1 MRRLFTGL
9 LVAAFLLLVG
19 GTPALAATPMPGA
32 VLHFDG
38 TMQVTDLAESST
50 FDGSYPVSIDIDCS
64 TGECLMSGTSVS
76 GGVTVLIV
84 GGAPTVVTPAGG
96 SFPQP
101 AAGDICNDNEGW
113 LEAGDFVVS
122 FADRVMTFSRDSL
135 GSGERDCPD
144 GTTVGWDAARLAGT
158 ATLTTGDPCVFF
170 TDCPTAAAIPPRDVR
185 TIPRG
190 HTIADAGTLSTLPTP
205 AVALS
210 PANLVWAT
218 AMTVVLVLLV
228 AFPTHLLNVAMEVA
242 TERMAEWRRRVRVRV
257 PPARSGWLV
266 AAIGVV
272 AASVIS
278 VFVDPAVGFNGAS
291 IRSFLSIL
299 LSFVLVEVVAWLLV
313 MLLGRRMP
321 GANPVLRFAPATL
334 LIVLAAVIFTRITGF
349 QPGIVFG
356 LVAGVTFGAAL
367 AATAK
372 ARLTLIGLGYSFG
385 VAVVAWIVYGFVD
398 NVFVRETLSA
408 TAIAGIAALPVAL
421 LPVRGLAGAEIFRW
435 NRVLWGA
442 GYAVGLFGFFVVLMP
457 KPFSWAG
464 VPLSIVTWVGIY
476 LAYALVAVGGW
487 LALAQPWKRLRAEGA
502 D

>member
-9 LVAAFLLLVG
+9 LVAALLLVG
-19 GTPALAATPMPGA
+19 GAPVLAATPMPGT

-38 TMQVTDLAESST
+38 TMQVTDLEESST
-50 FDGSYPVSIDIDCS
+50 FDGVYPVSIDIDCS
-64 TGECLMSGTSVS
+64 TGECLITGTSVS
-76 GGVTVLIV
+76 DGVTVLIV
-84 GGAPTVVTPAGG
+84 GAVPTVVTPAGG

-101 AAGDICNDNEGW
+101 AAGDVCSNTEGW
-113 LEAGDFVVS
+113 IEAGDFVVS
-122 FADRVMTFSRDSL
+122 FSDRVMTFSRESL

-158 ATLTTGDPCVFF
+158 ATLTTGDACVFF
-170 TDCPTAAAIPPRDVR
+170 GGCPTAAAIAPRDAR
-185 TIPRG
+185 TSPKN
-190 HTIADAGTLSTLPTP
+190 HTISDAGTLSTLPTP

-228 AFPTHLLNVAMEVA
+228 AFPTHLLNLAAESA
-242 TERMAEWRRRVRVRV
+242 TERVAAWRRRVRVPTV
-257 PPARSGWLV
+257 TARSGWLV
-266 AAIGVV
+266 AVAGVV

-278 VFVDPAVGFNGAS
+278 VFVDPAVGFDGAS

-313 MLLGRRMP
+313 TLLGRRLP

-334 LIVLAAVIFTRITGF
+334 LIVLAAVIFTRVTGF

-385 VAVVAWIVYGFVD
+385 IAVIAWIAYGFVD
-398 NVFVRETLSA
+398 NIFVRETLSA
-408 TAIAGIAALPVAL
+408 TAIAGIAALPIAL
-421 LPVRGLAGAEIFRW
+421 LPVRGLAGAEVFRW
-435 NRVLWGA
+435 NRVLWA
-442 GYAVGLFGFFVVLMP
+442 VGYAVGLFGFFVVLMP

-464 VPLSIVTWVGIY
+464 VPLSIWTWVGIY

-487 LALAQPWKRLRAEGA
+487 LALTQPWKRSQAESA

>member
-9 LVAAFLLLVG
+9 LVAALLLVSG
-19 GTPALAATPMPGA
+19 APVLAATPMPGT

-38 TMQVTDLAESST
+38 TMQVTDLEESST
-50 FDGSYPVSIDIDCS
+50 FDGVYPVSIDIDCS
-64 TGECLMSGTSVS
+64 TGECLITGTSVS
-76 GGVTVLIV
+76 DGVTVLIV
-84 GGAPTVVTPAGG
+84 GAVPTVVTPAGG

-101 AAGDICNDNEGW
+101 AAGDVCSNTEGW
-113 LEAGDFVVS
+113 IEAGDFVVS
-122 FADRVMTFSRDSL
+122 FSDRVMTFSRESL

-158 ATLTTGDPCVFF
+158 ATLTTGDACVFF
-170 TDCPTAAAIPPRDVR
+170 GGCPTAAAIAPRDAR
-185 TIPRG
+185 TTPKNHGIS
-190 HTIADAGTLSTLPTP
+190 DAGTLSTLPTP

-210 PANLVWAT
+210 PANLAWAT

-228 AFPTHLLNVAMEVA
+228 AFPTHLLNVAVEHA
-242 TERMAEWRRRVRVRV
+242 TERVAAWRRRVPKV
-257 PPARSGWLV
+257 PVRSGWLL
-266 AAIGVV
+266 AGAGVV

-278 VFVDPAVGFNGAS
+278 VFVDPAVGFNGTS

-313 MLLGRRMP
+313 MLLGRRLP

-334 LIVLAAVIFTRITGF
+334 LIVLAAVIFTRVTGF

-367 AATAK
+367 AATA
-372 ARLTLIGLGYSFG
+372 
-385 VAVVAWIVYGFVD
+385 
-398 NVFVRETLSA
+398 
-408 TAIAGIAALPVAL
+408 IAGIAALPIAL

-435 NRVLWGA
+435 NRVLWA
-442 GYAVGLFGFFVVLMP
+442 VGYAVGLFGFFVVLMP

-464 VPLSIVTWVGIY
+464 VPLSIWTWVGIY
-476 LAYALVAVGGW
+476 LAYAFVAVGGW
-487 LALAQPWKRLRAEGA
+487 LALMQPWKRLRTESA